1 MKGSVM
7 IGVMSNEEIEATLR
21 RQWVGRLG
29 CSANDRPYVVPI
41 AYTFDGTYI
50 YGFSALGRKIEI
62 MREQPLVCF
71 EVDEIDGDSLW
82 RSVVAEA
89 VYEELIND
97 GERRLAIAYLN
108 SGEGGFVPRTLDA
121 RSPIVLFR
129 LRMTEWSGRFE
140 QRDA

>member
-1 MKGSVM
+1 M

-21 RQWVGRLG
+21 RHWIGRLA

-41 AYTFDGTYI
+41 AYNYDGRYI
-50 YGFSALGRKIEI
+50 YSYSALGRKIEI

-71 EVDEIDGDSLW
+71 EVDEIDGASSW

-89 VYEELIND
+89 VYEELVDN
-97 GERRLAIAYLN
+97 GERRMAIAYLN
-108 SGEGGFVPRTLDA
+108 DGEERLVSRSLDA
-121 RSPIVLFR
+121 RSPIVVFR
-129 LRMTEWSGRFE
+129 LRLTDWSGRFE